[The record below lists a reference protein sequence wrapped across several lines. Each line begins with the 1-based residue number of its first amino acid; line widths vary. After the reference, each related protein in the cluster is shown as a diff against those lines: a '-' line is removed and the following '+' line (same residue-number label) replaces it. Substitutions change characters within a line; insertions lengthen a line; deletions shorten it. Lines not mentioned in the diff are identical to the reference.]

1 MKEKEIDREGKQA
14 KDSQQTDK
22 EIPISVSLPLSFNS
36 LSTVYS
42 LVLYPGQYVYTTH
55 YTIHIV
61 HNLLFCS
68 SFTVYQNF
76 IFSDRPPP
84 PLKFLQKLVLPENAD

>member
-42 LVLYPGQYVYTTH
+42 LVLYPGQYVYTI
-55 YTIHIV
+55 YSFV
-61 HNLLFCS
+61 LVSLFIKILY
-68 SFTVYQNF
+68 FLT
-76 IFSDRPPP
+76 DRRR
-84 PLKFLQKLVLPENAD
+84 L